1 MRDRGSLDI
10 LSLPKASFRP
20 KIGWEQIVL
29 TDNRN
34 ERTKVVIVSL
44 PGMFQN
50 MLKETFT
57 RRADV
62 EVVGVAN
69 GGLSAIDLIRKQ
81 APELVVIDSNIPR
94 AEASELIHWI
104 KSECTRICSLW
115 LVETS
120 QQINQAGTSGA
131 DVTLRSYSLPDKL
144 DIVLRNLKE
153 KISARNE

>member
-1 MRDRGSLDI
+1 MADVSD
-10 LSLPKASFRP
+10 K
-20 KIGWEQIVL
+20 
-29 TDNRN
+29 
-34 ERTKVVIVSL
+34 RTKVVIVSL
-44 PGMFQN
+44 PGMFQH

-69 GGLSAIDLIRKQ
+69 GGLSAIDLIKKQ
-81 APELVVIDSNIPR
+81 LPELVVIDSNIPR

-120 QQINQAGTSGA
+120 LQLNQAGTSGA
-131 DVTLRSYSLPDKL
+131 DVTLRSYSLPEKL
-144 DIVLRNLKE
+144 DIVLGNLKVQFTE
-153 KISARNE
+153 GNE

>member
-1 MRDRGSLDI
+1 MADVSD
-10 LSLPKASFRP
+10 K
-20 KIGWEQIVL
+20 
-29 TDNRN
+29 
-34 ERTKVVIVSL
+34 RTKVVIVSL
-44 PGMFQN
+44 PGMFQH

-69 GGLSAIDLIRKQ
+69 GGLSAIDLIKKQ
-81 APELVVIDSNIPR
+81 LPELVVIDSNIPR

-120 QQINQAGTSGA
+120 LQLKQAGTSGA
-131 DVTLRSYSLPDKL
+131 DVTLRSYSLPEKL
-144 DIVLRNLKE
+144 DIVLGNLKVQFTE
-153 KISARNE
+153 GNE